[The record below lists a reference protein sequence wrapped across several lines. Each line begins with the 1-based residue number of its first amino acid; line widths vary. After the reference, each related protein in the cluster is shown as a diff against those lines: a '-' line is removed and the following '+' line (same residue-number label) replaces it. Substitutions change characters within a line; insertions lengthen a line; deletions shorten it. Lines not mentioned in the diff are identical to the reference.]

1 MKPKQHR
8 DWIRIRGR
16 DFEVWEQLSL
26 PNRGRWKIRD
36 PEPLPKGTMLAAI
49 LLPSDTRARQLL
61 KSYARIPSSHSNLPR
76 LVTSEN
82 RNGTL
87 SMVVTWCEGIDVASY
102 LDAVTSGRWKRPSAS
117 EVVRRFKSLAYS
129 LAVLHNT
136 CRIVHGDIK
145 PPNLIFPNDPG
156 SMAMIDFGSSWQMER
171 TATRDLGDGTDEYY
185 SAPEVFLELPK
196 VDARADQF
204 SAAVVLYEMLTLK
217 LPYAGLGGKAG
228 HPGYEDAASRFV
240 PPSAHISDRE
250 QIPPSILK
258 QIDQVLETAL
268 QLEPNHR
275 FPTTMH
281 FAKALDAIC
290 LNFKIAESE
299 SEHKEE
305 SFWQTLH
312 RWTFNTDQKKFG
324 NPT

>member
-1 MKPKQHR
+1 MQPNQHR
-8 DWIRIRGR
+8 DWIRIRRR
-16 DFEVWEQLSL
+16 DFEVIERLSR

-36 PEPLPKGTMLAAI
+36 PEPHPNGTILTAI
-49 LLPSDTRARQLL
+49 LLPSGPQAQQLL
-61 KSYARIPSSHSNLPR
+61 RSYNRIPRSHSNLPR
-76 LVTSEN
+76 LVTSED

-87 SMVVTWCEGIDVASY
+87 SIVITWCAGIDVSSY
-102 LDAVTSGRWKRPSAS
+102 LDRVTSGKWKRPSAS

-129 LAVLHNT
+129 LDVLHNT

-145 PPNLIFPNDPG
+145 PPNLILPNDPG
-156 SMAMIDFGSSWQMER
+156 SIATIDFGSSWQMER

-228 HPGYEDAASRFV
+228 HPGYQDAASRFV
-240 PPSAHISDRE
+240 PPSTYIFDRE
-250 QIPPSILK
+250 QIPPSILR

-268 QLEPNHR
+268 QLDPKRR
-275 FPTTMH
+275 FPTSMH

-290 LNFKIAESE
+290 LNFKVAESE
-299 SEHKEE
+299 AAHKEE
-305 SFWQTLH
+305 SFWQTLQ
-312 RWTFNTDQKKFG
+312 RWAFNTDKKKSG
-324 NPT
+324 IQI